1 MLLSS
6 YQNPPYKA
14 PTSNKQKLSSP
25 PPQPSDGHKRSGS
38 DRAVTP
44 LKVDTQQKVSD
55 NTASGLDSP
64 RSKVA
69 ERLQT
74 LEIHQQHQPQQ
85 AARPSQQEDGRPSK
99 RLKRQSSIDPEPSD
113 LGNSAETI
121 STLDARSI
129 SKATFFN
136 SHANLVP
143 EIQETPDWRSQ
154 GSNDP
159 FKNSITTHSGMENG
173 LDLAVPSIQV
183 IKTSPRKRL
192 ASPPPPISSPKP
204 SSASKKPT
212 RTDSATSSPSSNQDT
227 SSYLLN
233 DDPTSLTW
241 QDDETTGHELDAN
254 DPGDDGLG
262 INGIGF
268 RPTPAEAEAR
278 SQRRKKQI
286 ANWKA
291 QEAKEARQ
299 RRMDKRRGGEE
310 GPRSDPVV
318 GGRRTV
324 RFQDSGQRGE
334 AG

>member
-14 PTSNKQKLSSP
+14 PISNKNNPLSP
-25 PPQPSDGHKRSGS
+25 PPQPSDRHKQTGS
-38 DRAVTP
+38 DRAVIP
-44 LKVDTQQKVSD
+44 LKIDTQQKMSD
-55 NTASGLDSP
+55 SAASGLDSP

-74 LEIHQQHQPQQ
+74 LEIHQQQQPQQ
-85 AARPSQQEDGRPSK
+85 IARPSQHEDGRPSK
-99 RLKRQSSIDPEPSD
+99 RLKRQSSIDPESSD
-113 LGNSAETI
+113 LGITPEII
-121 STLDARSI
+121 STPEAKSI
-129 SKATFFN
+129 PQATFSN
-136 SHANLVP
+136 SNTTLVP

-154 GSNDP
+154 RPNGSFD
-159 FKNSITTHSGMENG
+159 NSRLNHDQLGNA
-173 LDLAVPSIQV
+173 LDLAVPSIQAT
-183 IKTSPRKRL
+183 KTSPRKRL
-192 ASPPPPISSPKP
+192 ASPPPPLASPKP
-204 SSASKKPT
+204 SSVSKKLN
-212 RTDSATSSPSSNQDT
+212 RTSSPIPDQDK
-227 SSYLLN
+227 SAYLSN

-241 QDDETTGHELDAN
+241 QDDEITGHELDAN

-299 RRMDKRRGGEE
+299 RRMDRRRGSEE

-324 RFQDSGQRGE
+324 RFQDSG
-334 AG
+334 

>member
-14 PTSNKQKLSSP
+14 PTSNKQDSSSP
-25 PPQPSDGHKRSGS
+25 PSQPSDGHKRSGS
-38 DRAVTP
+38 DHAVTP
-44 LKVDTQQKVSD
+44 LKVDTQQNMND
-55 NTASGLDSP
+55 TTASGLDSP

-85 AARPSQQEDGRPSK
+85 APRPSQYDDGRPSK
-99 RLKRQSSIDPEPSD
+99 RLKREPSTDPEPSD
-113 LGNSAETI
+113 LGNRFEIA
-121 STLDARSI
+121 STPEAKSMAQAPF
-129 SKATFFN
+129 SNSYATR
-136 SHANLVP
+136 VP

-154 GSNDP
+154 GSSGS
-159 FKNSITTHSGMENG
+159 FKTSITTNNAMENV
-173 LDLAVPSIQV
+173 LDLAVPCVQAT
-183 IKTSPRKRL
+183 KTSPRKRL
-192 ASPPPPISSPKP
+192 ASPPPPLASPKP
-204 SSASKKPT
+204 SLASKKLN
-212 RTDSATSSPSSNQDT
+212 RSDSATSSPSSNQDT
-227 SSYLLN
+227 AAYLLS

-241 QDDETTGHELDAN
+241 QDDEITGHELDAN

-299 RRMDKRRGGEE
+299 RRMDRRRDGEE

-318 GGRRTV
+318 EGRRTV
-324 RFQDSGQRGE
+324 RFQDSG
-334 AG
+334 

>member
-14 PTSNKQKLSSP
+14 PTSNKQDSSSP
-25 PPQPSDGHKRSGS
+25 PSQPSDGNKRSGS

-44 LKVDTQQKVSD
+44 LKVDTQKDMSD

-85 AARPSQQEDGRPSK
+85 AARPSQHENSRPGK
-99 RLKRQSSIDPEPSD
+99 RLKREPSTDPEPLQ
-113 LGNSAETI
+113 LGNSSGVA
-121 STLDARSI
+121 STPEAKSMAQ
-129 SKATFFN
+129 ATFSN
-136 SHANLVP
+136 SYATWAP

-154 GSNDP
+154 GPNGPFETPTTTSNA
-159 FKNSITTHSGMENG
+159 MENV
-173 LDLAVPSIQV
+173 LDLAAPSVQAA
-183 IKTSPRKRL
+183 KTSPRKRL
-192 ASPPPPISSPKP
+192 ASPPPPLASPKP
-204 SSASKKPT
+204 SSASKKPHH
-212 RTDSATSSPSSNQDT
+212 TDSTTSSPSSNQDDT
-227 SSYLLN
+227 STYLLN

-241 QDDETTGHELDAN
+241 QDDEITGHELDAN

-278 SQRRKKQI
+278 SKRRKKQI

-299 RRMDKRRGGEE
+299 RRMDRRRGGEE

-318 GGRRTV
+318 EGRRTV
-324 RFQDSGQRGE
+324 RFQDSG
-334 AG
+334 

>member
-14 PTSNKQKLSSP
+14 PTSNKQNPSSP
-25 PPQPSDGHKRSGS
+25 PSHPSDGHKRSGS
-38 DRAVTP
+38 DHAGTP
-44 LKVDTQQKVSD
+44 LRVDTQQNMSD
-55 NTASGLDSP
+55 NPASGLDSP

-74 LEIHQQHQPQQ
+74 LDIHQQHQPQQ
-85 AARPSQQEDGRPSK
+85 AARPSHSEDGRPSK
-99 RLKRQSSIDPEPSD
+99 RLKRESSPDPVPSD
-113 LGNSAETI
+113 PGNSSEIVSMPEAK
-121 STLDARSI
+121 SMAQ
-129 SKATFFN
+129 ATFSN
-136 SHANLVP
+136 NYTTLVP

-154 GSNDP
+154 GSNGL
-159 FKNSITTHSGMENG
+159 FETTITTHNAMENV
-173 LDLAVPSIQV
+173 LDLAVPSIQAT
-183 IKTSPRKRL
+183 KTSPRKRL
-192 ASPPPPISSPKP
+192 ASPPPPLASPKP
-204 SSASKKPT
+204 SSASKKVN
-212 RTDSATSSPSSNQDT
+212 RFDSATSSPSTTQDDT
-227 SSYLLN
+227 STYLLN

-241 QDDETTGHELDAN
+241 QDDEITGHELDAN

-299 RRMDKRRGGEE
+299 RRMDRRRGGEE
-310 GPRSDPVV
+310 GGRSDPVV
-318 GGRRTV
+318 EGRRTV
-324 RFQDSGQRGE
+324 RFQDSG
-334 AG
+334 

>member
-14 PTSNKQKLSSP
+14 PTSNKQKPSSP

-241 QDDETTGHELDAN
+241 QDDEVTGHELDAN

-324 RFQDSGQRGE
+324 RFQDSV
-334 AG
+334 

>member
-1 MLLSS
+1 MLLAS

-14 PTSNKQKLSSP
+14 PTSNKQDSSST

-38 DRAVTP
+38 DRAGIP
-44 LKVDTQQKVSD
+44 LKIDTSQNMSD

-85 AARPSQQEDGRPSK
+85 APRPSQYDDGRPSK
-99 RLKRQSSIDPEPSD
+99 RMKREPSTDPESSHVD
-113 LGNSAETI
+113 NSSGIA
-121 STLDARSI
+121 STPEAKSMAQAAF
-129 SKATFFN
+129 SNNNAT
-136 SHANLVP
+136 LVP
-143 EIQETPDWRSQ
+143 EIQETPDWQSQ
-154 GSNDP
+154 GPNE
-159 FKNSITTHSGMENG
+159 TTLPTNNAMENV
-173 LDLAVPSIQV
+173 LDLAVPSVQAP
-183 IKTSPRKRL
+183 KTSPRKRL
-192 ASPPPPISSPKP
+192 ASPPPPLASPKP
-204 SSASKKPT
+204 SSASKKPH
-212 RTDSATSSPSSNQDT
+212 RTDSATSSPSSKQDDT
-227 SSYLLN
+227 STYLLN

-241 QDDETTGHELDAN
+241 QDDEITGHELDAN

-299 RRMDKRRGGEE
+299 RRMDRRRGGEE

-318 GGRRTV
+318 EGRRTV
-324 RFQDSGQRGE
+324 RFQDSG
-334 AG
+334 

>member
-14 PTSNKQKLSSP
+14 PISNKNNPSSP
-25 PPQPSDGHKRSGS
+25 PPQPSDRHKRTGS
-38 DRAVTP
+38 DRAATP
-44 LKVDTQQKVSD
+44 LKIDTQQKMSD
-55 NTASGLDSP
+55 SAASGLDSP
-64 RSKVA
+64 RTKVA

-85 AARPSQQEDGRPSK
+85 AARPSQHENGRPSK
-99 RLKRQSSIDPEPSD
+99 RLKREPSTD
-113 LGNSAETI
+113 SEPSHLVNGSEIA
-121 STLDARSI
+121 STPEAKSMAQAAF
-129 SKATFFN
+129 SNNYAT
-136 SHANLVP
+136 LVP

-154 GSNDP
+154 GSHGP
-159 FKNSITTHSGMENG
+159 FEPPKATHNAMENV
-173 LDLAVPSIQV
+173 LELAVPSVQAT
-183 IKTSPRKRL
+183 KTSPRKRL
-192 ASPPPPISSPKP
+192 ASPPPPLPSPKP
-204 SSASKKPT
+204 SSASKKPQ
-212 RTDSATSSPSSNQDT
+212 RTDSATSSLSSNQDDT
-227 SSYLLN
+227 STYLLS

-241 QDDETTGHELDAN
+241 QDDEITGHELDAN

-299 RRMDKRRGGEE
+299 RRMDRRRGGEE
-310 GPRSDPVV
+310 GPRSSPAIE
-318 GGRRTV
+318 GRRTV
-324 RFQDSGQRGE
+324 RFQDSG
-334 AG
+334 

>member
-14 PTSNKQKLSSP
+14 PTSNKHNPSSP
-25 PPQPSDGHKRSGS
+25 PPQPSDRHKRTGS

-44 LKVDTQQKVSD
+44 LKIDTQPKMSD
-55 NTASGLDSP
+55 SAAPGLDSP

-85 AARPSQQEDGRPSK
+85 IARPSQHEDDRPSK
-99 RLKRQSSIDPEPSD
+99 RLKRQSSIDPESSE
-113 LGNSAETI
+113 LGMSFGII
-121 STLDARSI
+121 STPVAKSMPQ
-129 SKATFFN
+129 ATFSN
-136 SHANLVP
+136 SNATPVK

-154 GSNDP
+154 GPIGSFD
-159 FKNSITTHSGMENG
+159 HSRLNHHQVGNA
-173 LDLAVPSIQV
+173 LDLVVPSMQAT
-183 IKTSPRKRL
+183 KTSPRKRL
-192 ASPPPPISSPKP
+192 ASPPPPLASPKP
-204 SSASKKPT
+204 SSGSKKPN
-212 RTDSATSSPSSNQDT
+212 RTLSSNPDQDD
-227 SSYLLN
+227 SVNLPN

-241 QDDETTGHELDAN
+241 QDDEITGHELDAD

-286 ANWKA
+286 ANWKV

-299 RRMDKRRGGEE
+299 RRMDRRRGGED

-318 GGRRTV
+318 GGKRTV
-324 RFQDSGQRGE
+324 RFQDSD
-334 AG
+334 

>member
-14 PTSNKQKLSSP
+14 PTSNKQKPSSP

-44 LKVDTQQKVSD
+44 LRVDTQQQMSE
-55 NTASGLDSP
+55 NTAPGLDSP

-85 AARPSQQEDGRPSK
+85 AARPSQHEDGRPSK

-113 LGNSAETI
+113 EGNSSDII
-121 STLDARSI
+121 STPEAKSI
-129 SKATFFN
+129 SQATFFN
-136 SHANLVP
+136 SHATLVP

-159 FKNSITTHSGMENG
+159 FKTSVTIHNGMENA
-173 LDLAVPSIQV
+173 LDLAVPSIQAT
-183 IKTSPRKRL
+183 KTSPRKRL
-192 ASPPPPISSPKP
+192 ASPPPPQASPKL

-212 RTDSATSSPSSNQDT
+212 HTDSATSSPSSHQDT
-227 SSYLLN
+227 SAYLLN

-241 QDDETTGHELDAN
+241 QDDEITGHELDAN

-291 QEAKEARQ
+291 QEAREARQ
-299 RRMDKRRGGEE
+299 RRMDRRRGGEE

-318 GGRRTV
+318 AGRRTV
-324 RFQDSGQRGE
+324 RFQDSD
-334 AG
+334 

>member
-6 YQNPPYKA
+6 YQNPPFKA
-14 PTSNKQKLSSP
+14 PTSNKHNPSSP
-25 PPQPSDGHKRSGS
+25 PPQPSERHKRAGS

-44 LKVDTQQKVSD
+44 LKIDTQQKMSD
-55 NTASGLDSP
+55 SAASGLDSP

-85 AARPSQQEDGRPSK
+85 IARPSQHEDGRPSK
-99 RLKRQSSIDPEPSD
+99 RLKRHSSIDPESSE
-113 LGNSAETI
+113 LGMSSEII
-121 STLDARSI
+121 STPEAKSMPQ
-129 SKATFFN
+129 ATFSDSN
-136 SHANLVP
+136 ATLVP

-154 GSNDP
+154 GPNGSFD
-159 FKNSITTHSGMENG
+159 HSRLNHRQLGNA
-173 LDLAVPSIQV
+173 LDLAVPSIQAT
-183 IKTSPRKRL
+183 KTSPRKRL
-192 ASPPPPISSPKP
+192 ASPPPPLASPKP
-204 SSASKKPT
+204 APVSKKPN
-212 RTDSATSSPSSNQDT
+212 RTSSPTPDQDN
-227 SSYLLN
+227 SAYLSN
-233 DDPTSLTW
+233 DDPASLTW
-241 QDDETTGHELDAN
+241 QDDEITGHELDAN

-299 RRMDKRRGGEE
+299 RRMDRRRGRDD

-318 GGRRTV
+318 GEKRTV
-324 RFQDSGQRGE
+324 RFQDSG
-334 AG
+334 

>member
-14 PTSNKQKLSSP
+14 PISNKNNPSSP
-25 PPQPSDGHKRSGS
+25 PPQPSDRHKRTGS
-38 DRAVTP
+38 DRAATP
-44 LKVDTQQKVSD
+44 LKIDTQQKMSD
-55 NTASGLDSP
+55 SAASGLDSP
-64 RSKVA
+64 RTKVA

-85 AARPSQQEDGRPSK
+85 IARPSQHGDGRPSK
-99 RLKRQSSIDPEPSD
+99 RLKRQYSIEPESPDIDMSSQI
-113 LGNSAETI
+113 I
-121 STLDARSI
+121 STPAAKSMPQ
-129 SKATFFN
+129 ATLFN
-136 SHANLVP
+136 SNATLVP

-154 GSNDP
+154 GPNVLFESP
-159 FKNSITTHSGMENG
+159 KPTHRGVG
-173 LDLAVPSIQV
+173 DALDLAVPPLQAT
-183 IKTSPRKRL
+183 KTSPRKRL
-192 ASPPPPISSPKP
+192 ASPPPPLRSPKP
-204 SSASKKPT
+204 SFSKKPD
-212 RTDSATSSPSSNQDT
+212 RTESTTSSPTTGQDN
-227 SSYLLN
+227 SAYLPN
-233 DDPTSLTW
+233 DDQTSLTW
-241 QDDETTGHELDAN
+241 QDDEITGHELDAN

-299 RRMDKRRGGEE
+299 RRMDRRRGGEE

-318 GGRRTV
+318 GGRRSV
-324 RFQDSGQRGE
+324 RFQDSG
-334 AG
+334 